1 MRFTVRDFV
10 EASLYPNED
19 AVMQEALQLLLQAHP
34 EMKIELAIV
43 RYQQELLSI
52 EDTASLAG
60 VSWGQMK
67 NILVERGIPLRF
79 KTETF
84 VQKERPSRSSR

>member
-1 MRFTVRDFV
+1 MRLTLRDFV

-19 AVMQEALQLLLQAHP
+19 AVLQEALQLLLQAHP
-34 EMKIELAIV
+34 EMKIELAIG
-43 RYQQELLSI
+43 RYQQESLYL
-52 EDTASLAG
+52 EDAASVAG

-79 KTETF
+79 KTERF
-84 VQKERPSRSSR
+84 LQKEKSFRA

>member
-1 MRFTVRDFV
+1 MKLTVRDFV

-43 RYQQELLSI
+43 RYQQEALSI
-52 EDTASLAG
+52 EDAASLAG
-60 VSWGQMK
+60 VSRGQMK
-67 NILVERGIPLRF
+67 NILVERKIPLRF

-84 VQKERPSRSSR
+84 LQKEKSFRSYR